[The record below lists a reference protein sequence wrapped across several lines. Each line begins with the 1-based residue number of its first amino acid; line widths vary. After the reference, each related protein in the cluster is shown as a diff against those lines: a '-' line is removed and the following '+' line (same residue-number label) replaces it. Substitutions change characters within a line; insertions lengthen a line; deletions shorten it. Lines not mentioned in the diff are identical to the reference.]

1 MSQITVIGTGY
12 VGLVTGS
19 CLSDFGHRIICVDN
33 DEDKVRRLQN
43 GEVPIYEPGLEAI
56 VERNTYYNRLNFT
69 TDTAEA
75 VRSSE
80 VIFIAVGTPPADD
93 GSADLQYV
101 EAVARDIGRAM
112 DGYRVIVD
120 KSTVPIGTGR
130 RVQGWVREELDKRGV
145 SFEFD
150 VVSNPEFLREGNA
163 IQDFTHPDRVVVG
176 SDSERARDVMRQVYR
191 VLYLN
196 ETPFIET
203 NIETAEMI
211 KYAANAFLALKITFI
226 NETANLCEK
235 VGANVQDV
243 ARAMGRDG
251 RISPKFL
258 HAGPGYGG
266 SCFPKDT
273 RALAEIGRAAGARL
287 HLIEQTVESNE
298 RQKKLTAAKVRTVLS
313 AAGRKSGD
321 AKAGTDS
328 AANSSGGAQ
337 GPDAAGDLAGMTIAV
352 LGLAF
357 KPNTDDMRESPAI
370 TIMTEL
376 AAAGAH
382 FRAYDPE
389 AMEEAAWRLEHIK
402 EHVAFTA
409 DEYEAMD
416 GADAVLIL
424 TEWNQFRNLDL
435 ERVKKL
441 LKAPYFFDLRNIYN
455 RPMLEELGFIYTGV
469 GV

>member
-33 DEDKVRRLQN
+33 DADKVRRLQN

-130 RVQGWVREELDKRGV
+130 KVQGWVREELDKRGV

-176 SDSERARDVMRQVYR
+176 SDSERAREVMRQVYR

-203 NIETAEMI
+203 SVETAEMI

-298 RQKKLTAAKVRTVLS
+298 RQKYLTAAKVRTVMS
-313 AAGRKSGD
+313 R
-321 AKAGTDS
+321 AKAGADTAKAGGPDS
-328 AANSSGGAQ
+328 GGGAQ
-337 GPDAAGDLAGMTIAV
+337 SPDGAGDLTGMTIAV

-389 AMEEAAWRLEHIK
+389 AMEEAVWRLEHIK
-402 EHVAFTA
+402 EHVAFSA

-435 ERVKKL
+435 GRVKKL

-455 RPMLEELGFIYTGV
+455 RPMLEELGFFYTGV

>member
-1 MSQITVIGTGY
+1 
-12 VGLVTGS
+12 
-19 CLSDFGHRIICVDN
+19 
-33 DEDKVRRLQN
+33 
-43 GEVPIYEPGLEAI
+43 
-56 VERNTYYNRLNFT
+56 
-69 TDTAEA
+69 
-75 VRSSE
+75 
-80 VIFIAVGTPPADD
+80 
-93 GSADLQYV
+93 
-101 EAVARDIGRAM
+101 M

-130 RVQGWVREELDKRGV
+130 KVQGWVREELDRRGV

-150 VVSNPEFLREGNA
+150 VVSNPEFLREGSA
-163 IQDFTHPDRVVVG
+163 VQDFTHPDRVVVG
-176 SDSERARDVMRQVYR
+176 SDSERALDIMRQVYR

-203 NIETAEMI
+203 GIETAEMI

-298 RQKKLTAAKVRTVLS
+298 RQKNLTAAKVRTVLS
-313 AAGRKSGD
+313 R
-321 AKAGTDS
+321 AKAGADTAKAGAGGPAGGTSSS
-328 AANSSGGAQ
+328 AAQ
-337 GPDAAGDLAGMTIAV
+337 GPDDAGDLSGMTIAV

-376 AAAGAH
+376 AAAGAD

-389 AMEEAAWRLEHIK
+389 AMEEAAWRLEHIR

-435 ERVKKL
+435 GRVKQL

>member
-1 MSQITVIGTGY
+1 MPNITVIGTGY

-19 CLSDFGHRIICVDN
+19 CLSDFGHRITCVDN
-33 DEDKVRRLQN
+33 DEKKISRLLK
-43 GEVPIYEPGLEAI
+43 GEIPIFEPGLDTI
-56 VERNTYYNRLNFT
+56 VERNAENGRLTFT
-69 TDTAEA
+69 TDTASA
-75 VRSSE
+75 VRESE

-101 EAVARDIGRAM
+101 EAVARDIARSM

-120 KSTVPIGTGR
+120 KSTVPIGTGG
-130 RVQGWVREELDKRGV
+130 RVRGWVREELAARGV
-145 SFEFD
+145 SYDFD
-150 VVSNPEFLREGNA
+150 VVSNPEFLREGSA
-163 IQDFTHPDRVVVG
+163 IRDFTHPDRIVVG
-176 SDSERARDVMRQVYR
+176 AESERALDIMRQVYR

-203 NIETAEMI
+203 NIETAAMI
-211 KYAANAFLALKITFI
+211 KYAANAFLAMKITFI
-226 NETANLCEK
+226 NEVANLSEK

-273 RALAEIGRAAGARL
+273 RALAEIGKAFGARI

-298 RQKKLTAAKVRTVLS
+298 RQKHLMAEKVKAVLGKP
-313 AAGRKSGD
+313 A
-321 AKAGTDS
+321 T
-328 AANSSGGAQ
+328 
-337 GPDAAGDLAGMTIAV
+337 GDLRGKTLAV

-370 TIMTEL
+370 TIIEDL
-376 AAAGAH
+376 AAAGAR

-389 AMEEAAWRLEHIK
+389 AMEEAAWRLEHLK
-402 EHVAFTA
+402 DSVAFTA

-416 GADAVLIL
+416 GADGVIVL

-435 ERVKKL
+435 LRVKML
-441 LKAPYFFDLRNIYN
+441 LRQPNFFDLRNVYN
-455 RPMLEELGFIYTGV
+455 RPMLEELGFNYMGV